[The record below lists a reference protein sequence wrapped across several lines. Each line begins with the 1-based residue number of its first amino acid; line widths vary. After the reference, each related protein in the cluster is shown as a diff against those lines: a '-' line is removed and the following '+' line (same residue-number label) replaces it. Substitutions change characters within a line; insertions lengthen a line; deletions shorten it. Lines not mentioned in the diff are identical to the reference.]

1 MQMVRGGNVMD
12 KVKMGKFLTQ
22 LRNDKNLRQQDEA
35 EIFQV
40 SPQAISKWESGESVP
55 DIGTLEKL
63 SNFYKVG
70 IDEIINGEI
79 MNPNAN
85 VSTVVVAR
93 NPSMED
99 RGIGKPFY
107 GAFIY
112 SMSAIVLALILSL
125 FPYIPF
131 SAYPG
136 YGSVVTVVFNFYQV
150 LFSSTGSL
158 TALVW
163 LIALLF
169 LASACMSI
177 GLWLSPKRRH
187 AFWLWEFWLALAN
200 MALNLFLFVTLVS
213 ASFTTYHPV
222 LLQTGSIILTIFSV
236 AYFVLF
242 ITLPITKKR
251 TFCPKKE
258 VVKNRPIER

>member
-1 MQMVRGGNVMD
+1 MQAVRGGKVMD

-70 IDEIINGEI
+70 IDEIINGEVK
-79 MNPNAN
+79 NPNAN
-85 VSTVVVAR
+85 VSTLVVAR

-125 FPYIPF
+125 LSYLPF
-131 SAYPG
+131 TVSLG
-136 YGSVVTVVFNFYQV
+136 GGGSVTVLFNFYQV
-150 LFSSTGSL
+150 LFRSSGPL
-158 TALVW
+158 TAIVW

-177 GLWLSPKRRH
+177 GLWLSPKKRH
-187 AFWLWEFWLALAN
+187 AYWLWQFWLALAN
-200 MALNLFLFVTLVS
+200 MVINLLLFVIYVS
-213 ASFTTYHPV
+213 SSLTEYNSVP
-222 LLQTGSIILTIFSV
+222 LQVGSIILTLFSIV
-236 AYFVLF
+236 YFVLF
-242 ITLPITKKR
+242 ITLPITRKK
-251 TFCPKKE
+251 TFCPKESKT
-258 VVKNRPIER
+258 VVVADK